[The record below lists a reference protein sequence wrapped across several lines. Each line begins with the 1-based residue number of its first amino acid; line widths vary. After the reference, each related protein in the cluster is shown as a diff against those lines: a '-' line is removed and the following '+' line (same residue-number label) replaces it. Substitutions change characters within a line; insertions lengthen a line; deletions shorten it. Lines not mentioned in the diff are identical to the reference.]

1 MIESTSNTQESVTEA
16 ETSVTTQRHSLTNLT
31 GNVDLSCSIV
41 LSIFASTNQLA
52 INLDVLTEPG
62 HPCYEA
68 PKPPEIACYRPGKL
82 VFPNLRRVISRE
94 TRLNVYPPDS
104 NTGTADMGELHSVKP
119 EDGEYILC
127 ADFGVLRIRSD
138 EPYLDVS

>member
-1 MIESTSNTQESVTEA
+1 MSNTEEA
-16 ETSVTTQRHSLTNLT
+16 VARKEPVVETQRHSLTNLT
-31 GNVDLSCSIV
+31 GKVDLSCSTV
-41 LSIFASTNQLA
+41 LSICVNTSQLC
-52 INLDVLTEPG
+52 IDLDVLTEPG
-62 HPCYEA
+62 HPCYQT
-68 PKPPEIACYRPGKL
+68 PKAPEIACYRPGKL

-94 TRLNVYPPDS
+94 IRLNIYPADNHSGNP
-104 NTGTADMGELHSVKP
+104 DMGELHSVKA

>member
-1 MIESTSNTQESVTEA
+1 MIESTSNKETAFKET
-16 ETSVTTQRHSLTNLT
+16 ETSVTAQRHSLTNLS
-31 GNVDLSCSIV
+31 GNIDLSCSVVI
-41 LSIFASTNQLA
+41 SIFANTNQLS
-52 INLDVLTEPG
+52 IELDVLTEPG
-62 HPCYEA
+62 HPCYQA

-104 NTGTADMGELHSVKP
+104 NTGAADMGELHSVKP